1 MNERKRKVEKE
12 TEKQSKLKSQI
23 ADNDFKIENRKPCSA
38 MAGQLL
44 SIPFDDNEATKRV
57 VMHSAKRVIQQHKK
71 EIQELAYK

>member
-1 MNERKRKVEKE
+1 MYIEKPARKRAMTKR
-12 TEKQSKLKSQI
+12 LG
-23 ADNDFKIENRKPCSA
+23 DFKIENRKPRSA

>member
-1 MNERKRKVEKE
+1 MYIETPDRKRTMTKRL
-12 TEKQSKLKSQI
+12 S
-23 ADNDFKIENRKPCSA
+23 DFKIENRKPRSA

-57 VMHSAKRVIQQHKK
+57 VMRSAKRVIQQHKK

>member
-1 MNERKRKVEKE
+1 MYIETPDRKRTMNKRL
-12 TEKQSKLKSQI
+12 S
-23 ADNDFKIENRKPCSA
+23 DFKIENRKPRSA